1 MRSIIAA
8 LLLGNSLMALT
19 LNQAVH
25 ESLQAHPVIQE
36 RLNNFR
42 ATQQDLKISEAEY
55 YPTLDARA
63 VAGYNHAGEQYSHVV
78 SPDPEYTNY
87 ESSLT
92 LTQNLFNGFGTRH
105 KVDYQ
110 EARVMA
116 AAYNYIEKTNDIAFR
131 TVGAYLN
138 VLRAKELLET
148 AHENVDINTDLFNKV
163 KTLYDGG
170 LTTKSEMNKINSSL
184 SLAKSNLT
192 VQENNFRDTFATLR
206 RFTGHEVDPSVL
218 TKPDLKAIMPESF
231 ERAAMVA
238 IDNNPSILVGRY
250 NTKGAQ
256 ALMSENKKGYYP
268 KLDLEVS
275 QFFNDAH
282 HDNNGFDQPDDRF
295 RARLV
300 MNYNLYRGGADRA
313 TEQKNI
319 SKVNQEVQTMLE
331 SKREALEGIEFS
343 WNAHEMIAKQ
353 LVDLREY
360 QKYAE
365 TTLDLYKDEFDM
377 GRRSMLD
384 ILAAQNDLIGSRQ
397 QIINAQYDEL
407 YARYRILDAM
417 GLMVVAVLGNAD
429 EYTAKVNI
437 GNNKATI
444 INDSLPVK
452 LDQDNDTIS
461 DNIDLCDNSK
471 AGENIM
477 AYGCTKVDPIK
488 FNKKSTPI
496 IVEKPKPV
504 VVPVVPVVAPKVEV
518 VAPAAAVVVDGD
530 KDGDG
535 VKDSKDICP
544 NTPKGYVVDESGCP
558 KTVTLHINFAT
569 ASYAIPQSV
578 LGDIQRLKQFMI
590 DNPEVTIEIIGH
602 TDNAGKQPGR
612 AARNQHL
619 SENRANALRLKLVQG
634 GIAESRMSSKG
645 LGEIQPITSN
655 AKETGR
661 AQNRRTEIIMHTNR
675 GGK

>member
-8 LLLGNSLMALT
+8 LLLGNSLMALS

-25 ESLQAHPVIQE
+25 ESLQTHPVIQE

-42 ATQQDLKISEAEY
+42 ATQQDLKIAEAEY
-55 YPTLDARA
+55 YPSLDARA

-78 SPDPEYTNY
+78 SPDLEYTNY

-131 TVGAYLN
+131 TVGAYLH

-148 AHENVDINTDLFNKV
+148 AHENVEINTDLFNKV

-206 RFTGHEVDPSVL
+206 RFTGHEVDPTVMS
-218 TKPDLKAIMPESF
+218 KPDLKAFMPESF

-250 NTKGAQ
+250 NAKGAQ
-256 ALMSENKKGYYP
+256 ALMNENKKGYYP

-319 SKVNQEVQTMLE
+319 SKVNQEVQTTLE

-343 WNAHEMIAKQ
+343 WNAYEMIAKQ

-360 QKYAE
+360 KKYAE

-417 GLMVVAVLGNAD
+417 GLMVVAVLGSAD

-437 GNNKATI
+437 GNRKASI
-444 INDSLPVK
+444 ISDTLPIK
-452 LDQDNDTIS
+452 LDQDNDTIP
-461 DNIDLCDNSK
+461 DNMDLCDNSK

-477 AYGCTKVDPIK
+477 AYGCTKVDPNK
-488 FNKKSTPI
+488 FNKKAVPT
-496 IVEKPKPV
+496 V
-504 VVPVVPVVAPKVEV
+504 VVEPKAAEV
-518 VAPAAAVVVDGD
+518 SVDGD
-530 KDGDG
+530 SDADG

-558 KTVTLHINFAT
+558 KEVTLYINFAT
-569 ASYAIPQSV
+569 GSSAIPQSV
-578 LGDIQRLKQFMI
+578 SGDIQRLKQFMM
-590 DNPEVTIEIIGH
+590 DNPEFTIEIVGH
-602 TDNAGKQPGR
+602 TDNGGNAPGR
-612 AARNQHL
+612 EARNQHL
-619 SENRANALRLKLVQG
+619 SENRANALRLKLVES
-634 GIAESRMSSKG
+634 GIEENRMSSKG
-645 LGEIQPITSN
+645 LGETQPVASN
-655 AKETGR
+655 ANETGR
-661 AQNRRTEIIMHTNR
+661 AQNRRTEIVMHTNR

>member
-1 MRSIIAA
+1 MRVLWIG
-8 LLLGNSLMALT
+8 LLFGGSLYALT
-19 LNQAVH
+19 LNEAVH

-42 ATQQDLKISEAEY
+42 ATQQDLKIAEAEY
-55 YPTLDARA
+55 YPTVDLRA
-63 VAGYNHAGEQYSHVV
+63 VAGYNHAGELYDHVR

-110 EARVMA
+110 ESRVMA

-148 AHENVDINTDLFNKV
+148 ARENVEINTDLFNKV

-206 RFTGHEVDPSVL
+206 RLTGHEVDPSVMS
-218 TKPDLKAIMPESF
+218 KPDLKALMPESF

-268 KLDLEVS
+268 KLDLEVN

-282 HDNNGFDQPDDRF
+282 QDNNGFDQPDDRF

-300 MNYNLYRGGADRA
+300 LNYNLYRGGADSA

-331 SKREALEGIEFS
+331 SKRQALEGIEFS
-343 WNAHEMIAKQ
+343 WNAYEMIAKQ
-353 LVDLREY
+353 LVDLHEY

-417 GLMVVAVLGNAD
+417 GLMVVAVLGNTD
-429 EYTAKVNI
+429 EYNSRVNI
-437 GNNKATI
+437 GNDKASI
-444 INDSLPVK
+444 IDDTLPVK

-461 DNIDLCDNSK
+461 DNLDLCDNSK
-471 AGENIM
+471 PGENIM
-477 AYGCTKVDPIK
+477 AYGCTKVDLEV
-488 FNKKSTPI
+488 FKKKAAP
-496 IVEKPKPV
+496 VPVFVPKAV
-504 VVPVVPVVAPKVEV
+504 VVPAVPVAPVAAIVP
-518 VAPAAAVVVDGD
+518 VAPAVDGD
-530 KDGDG
+530 SDGDG
-535 VKDSKDICP
+535 VKDSKDMCP
-544 NTPKGYVVDESGCP
+544 ATPKGYGVDENGCP
-558 KTVTLHINFAT
+558 TGVTLHINFAT
-569 ASYAIPQSV
+569 ASYAIPSSV
-578 LGDIQRLKQFMI
+578 SGDIQRLKKFML
-590 DNPEVTIEIIGH
+590 DNPEFTIEIVGH
-602 TDNAGKQPGR
+602 TDNAGRTPGR
-612 AARNQHL
+612 EARNKRL
-619 SENRANALRLKLVQG
+619 SENRANALRLKLLQN
-634 GIAESRMSSKG
+634 GIAENRISSKG
-645 LGEIQPITSN
+645 LGETQPVASN

-661 AQNRRTEIIMHTNR
+661 AQNRRTEIIMHANR

>member
-1 MRSIIAA
+1 MRIIWIG
-8 LLLGNSLMALT
+8 LLLGGSLYALT
-19 LNQAVH
+19 LDEAVN
-25 ESLQAHPVIQE
+25 EALRTHPIVKE

-55 YPTLDARA
+55 YPVLDARA
-63 VAGYNHAGEQYSHVV
+63 VAGYNHAGELYSHVNSV
-78 SPDPEYTNY
+78 EYTNY

-116 AAYNYIEKTNDIAFR
+116 AAYNYIEKTNDVAFR

-138 VLRAKELLET
+138 VLRAKELLGT
-148 AHENVDINTDLFNKV
+148 ARENVEINTDLFKKV
-163 KTLYDGG
+163 KTLFDGG

-206 RFTGHEVDPSVL
+206 RLTGHDVDPTTMS
-218 TKPDLKAIMPESF
+218 KPELKAIMPESF

-256 ALMSENKKGYYP
+256 ALMNENKKGFYP
-268 KLDLEVS
+268 KLDLEVN
-275 QFFNDAH
+275 QFFNDSH
-282 HDNNGFDQPDDRF
+282 KDNNGFDQPDDRF

-319 SKVNQEVQTMLE
+319 SKINQEVQTMLE

-343 WNAHEMIAKQ
+343 WNAYEMIGKQ
-353 LVDLREY
+353 LADLLEY
-360 QKYAE
+360 RKYAD

-417 GLMVVAVLGNAD
+417 GLMVVAVLGNNG

-437 GNNKATI
+437 GNGKAEFIDDTV
-444 INDSLPVK
+444 PVK
-452 LDQDNDTIS
+452 LDQDNDSIP
-461 DNIDLCDNSK
+461 DNLDLCDNSK
-471 AGENIM
+471 AGENLM
-477 AYGCTKVDPIK
+477 AYGCTKPVILVLD
-488 FNKKSTPI
+488 KK
-496 IVEKPKPV
+496 
-504 VVPVVPVVAPKVEV
+504 
-518 VAPAAAVVVDGD
+518 
-530 KDGDG
+530 
-535 VKDSKDICP
+535 
-544 NTPKGYVVDESGCP
+544 
-558 KTVTLHINFAT
+558 IN
-569 ASYAIPQSV
+569 S
-578 LGDIQRLKQFMI
+578 
-590 DNPEVTIEIIGH
+590 
-602 TDNAGKQPGR
+602 
-612 AARNQHL
+612 
-619 SENRANALRLKLVQG
+619 
-634 GIAESRMSSKG
+634 
-645 LGEIQPITSN
+645 
-655 AKETGR
+655 
-661 AQNRRTEIIMHTNR
+661 

>member
-8 LLLGNSLMALT
+8 LLLGNSLMALS

-25 ESLQAHPVIQE
+25 ESLQTHPIIQE

-42 ATQQDLKISEAEY
+42 ATQQDLKIAEAEY
-55 YPTLDARA
+55 YPSLDARA

-116 AAYNYIEKTNDIAFR
+116 AAYNYIEKTNDVAFR

-148 AHENVDINTDLFNKV
+148 ARENVEINTDLFNKV

-206 RFTGHEVDPSVL
+206 RLTGHEVDPTVMSR
-218 TKPDLKAIMPESF
+218 PDLKALMPESF

-256 ALMSENKKGYYP
+256 ALMGENKKGYYP
-268 KLDLEVS
+268 KVDLEVN

-343 WNAHEMIAKQ
+343 WNAYEMIAKQ

-360 QKYAE
+360 KKYAE

-437 GNNKATI
+437 GNKKASI
-444 INDSLPVK
+444 ISDTLPVK
-452 LDQDNDTIS
+452 LDQDNDTIP
-461 DNIDLCDNSK
+461 DNMDLCDNSK
-471 AGENIM
+471 PGENIM
-477 AYGCTKVDPIK
+477 AYGCAKVDPIK
-488 FNKKSTPI
+488 FTKKSAPI
-496 IVEKPKPV
+496 IVEKAKQV
-504 VVPVVPVVAPKVEV
+504 VVPVAAP
-518 VAPAAAVVVDGD
+518 VAPAAAVVDGD
-530 KDGDG
+530 QDGDG
-535 VKDSKDICP
+535 VKDSKDTCP
-544 NTPKGYVVDESGCP
+544 NTPKGYVVDENGCP
-558 KTVTLHINFAT
+558 KEVTLYINFAT
-569 ASYAIPQSV
+569 ASSAIPPSV
-578 LGDIQRLKQFMI
+578 SGDIQRLKKFML
-590 DNPEVTIEIIGH
+590 DNPEVTIEIVGH
-602 TDNAGKQPGR
+602 TDSAGRTPGR
-612 AARNQHL
+612 EARNKRL
-619 SENRANALRLKLVQG
+619 SENRANALKLKLIQS
-634 GIAESRMSSKG
+634 GIAANRMSSKG
-645 LGEIQPITSN
+645 LGETQPVASN
-655 AKETGR
+655 DKETGR